1 MFGPAAT
8 AGNFRYSKLKS
19 FCSTPK
25 THQADR
31 SKTGTEPK
39 NSDMDSEMAERREGK
54 GDRQGKGS
62 RDRAREKSG
71 QERQPR
77 KGGQ

>member
-8 AGNFRYSKLKS
+8 EENFRYSKLKS
-19 FCSTPK
+19 FSSTPK

-39 NSDMDSEMAERREGK
+39 NSDMDSEMAERDMEKGKKTGRERGL
-54 GDRQGKGS
+54 
-62 RDRAREKSG
+62 
-71 QERQPR
+71 ER
-77 KGGQ
+77 